1 MSLYMVPIQTRTGD
15 PTPYEHQLAVAIE
28 GVFGEGEHS
37 LEGLVE
43 GLNAAGVFA
52 PDGQVWTADSF
63 TTEIA
68 RLGNR

>member
-1 MSLYMVPIQTRTGD
+1 MSLYTVPIQTRNGD
-15 PTPYEHQLAVAIE
+15 PTPYERQLAIAIE

-52 PDGQVWTADSF
+52 PDGQVWTTDSF